1 MNVELISTT
10 EDHVTVFTRICIGA
24 RKVDAL
30 NMILSVN
37 LLSIHFAT
45 QCAHKLSNVRPV
57 SHFSNIFQEVA

>member
-1 MNVELISTT
+1 M
-10 EDHVTVFTRICIGA
+10 
-24 RKVDAL
+24 DAL